1 MPANSRNSPVPDSI
15 PPADITAPPASK
27 VTGIRE
33 KVEERKR
40 LEAAALGETAKPAE
54 SIITAKLVKDCLIAN
69 EMGDGMLYAALHRG
83 HFVFNKTSLQWLAWA
98 GHHWQMDE
106 MDASFAAVE
115 DVAVAYLDAGY
126 ELKEKIDAALSADK
140 KDEAD
145 QLKTQQKTYFARVKK
160 LRSVSGVS
168 NCLTYSHKIKEP
180 LAVKEA
186 FIDKNPWLLAFS
198 NGVVDLRSGK
208 FRPGAPEDYLLKAVP
223 HEWKGID
230 APSPLFDAFLESA
243 LDGAPNLTEEERR
256 AYREALIGF
265 VLRALGYGIT
275 GLNIE
280 HMFLVFNGAGR
291 NGKGVLVELLRY
303 VLGALAGPIAAEMLL
318 DQGRARSSNGPSPD
332 IMSLKGMRIAFASET
347 DEGRRFA
354 PGQIKWYTGGDT
366 LQGRYPHDKRPT
378 DFEPTHLLILLTN
391 NLPHAPGDD
400 FAFWNRL
407 NLIPFLYSFV
417 ADPDPAKPEQKQ
429 RDGKLLERLKG
440 EAPGILARLVR
451 GCLEW
456 QQQGLNPPECVTM
469 ATEEYRANED
479 TITQFVEECCICSG
493 MSEVKAGDIY
503 RAFATWYESQIG
515 DRVPKQKKFGS
526 MLVKQFQKEKVG
538 GVIKYYGL
546 ELKGDHQPEL

>member
-1 MPANSRNSPVPDSI
+1 MPDSK
-15 PPADITAPPASK
+15 PPSDK
-27 VTGIRE
+27 VVSIRE
-33 KVEERKR
+33 KVEARKR
-40 LEAAALGETAKPAE
+40 EEAAALGETAKPVE
-54 SIITAKLVKDCLIAN
+54 SVVTPKLVKECLIAN
-69 EMGDGMLYAALHRG
+69 ELGDGTLYAAIHRG
-83 HFVFNKTSLQWLAWA
+83 KFVFNKTSLQWFIWA
-98 GHHWQMDE
+98 GHHWQVDE

-115 DVAVAYLDAGY
+115 EVAVAYLQAGY
-126 ELKEKIDAALSADK
+126 DLKEKIDKALADDK

-145 QLKTQQKTYFARVKK
+145 NLKKQQENYMKRVRK

-168 NCLTYSHKIKEP
+168 QCLTYSHRLKEP
-180 LAVKEA
+180 LAITEKA
-186 FIDKNPWLLAFS
+186 IDQEPWLLAFS

-208 FRPGAPEDYLLKAVP
+208 FRPGAPGDYLLKAVP
-223 HEWKGID
+223 HEWKGMD
-230 APSPLFDAFLESA
+230 APAPIFIAFLESA
-243 LDGAPNLTEEERR
+243 LDGLPNLTEDERR
-256 AYREALIGF
+256 EYRDSLIGF
-265 VLRALGYGIT
+265 VRRALGYGIT
-275 GLNIE
+275 GLNLE
-280 HMFLVFNGAGR
+280 HMFLVFNGSGR
-291 NGKGVLVELLRY
+291 NGKGILVELLRY
-303 VLGALAGPIAAEMLL
+303 VLGILAGPIAAEMLL

-429 RDGKLLERLKG
+429 RDEGLRERLKS
-440 EAPGILARLVR
+440 EAPGILAWLVR

-456 QQQGLNPPECVTM
+456 QQQGLKPPACVTM

-493 MSEVKAGDIY
+493 LSEVKAGDVY

-526 MLVKQFQKEKVG
+526 MLVKQFRKDKVG
-538 GVIKYYGL
+538 GVIRYYGL
-546 ELKGDHQPEL
+546 ELKGEHQPLL